1 MDESGQFLDF
11 FKKLSTLTWLSE
23 SKKPFH
29 FEIRSAVKNQVLYI
43 SHIFKHL
50 ACEKRPNTELFRV
63 HIFL

>member
-50 ACEKRPNTELFRV
+50 ACEHL
-63 HIFL
+63 